1 MEELCRE
8 YGIVRANRVKNSD
21 FTFDFSK
28 PNMNGILVIGFI
40 VMTILA
46 FITKEY
52 SLLLFDPVVIIYFI
66 IVKIRNQK
74 INFKTGFISFKE
86 NSIIRT
92 VSFGNDIIDCTKGIT
107 IKIKRQQHIHI
118 SYDDAIHARLMNQ
131 IFNEKDVTYE
141 LVVEYEDNNNN
152 EHEIIFAST
161 TSDNSKDEFER
172 FITNFYYEEEPKENK
187 ENIVEN
193 DIRFCM

>member
-1 MEELCRE
+1 MDELCRK
-8 YGIVRANRVKNSD
+8 YGIVRANRVRNSD
-21 FTFDFSK
+21 LIFDFSK

-40 VMTILA
+40 MMTILA

-52 SLLLFDPVVIIYFI
+52 SLLLFDPIVIIYFI
-66 IVKIRNQK
+66 IVKIQNQR
-74 INFKTGFISFKE
+74 INFKTGFISFKD

-107 IKIKRQQHIHI
+107 ISISRNKHIRI
-118 SYDDAIHARLMNQ
+118 TYDDTIHEDLLNE

-141 LVVEYEDNNNN
+141 LVVEYKDSNDN
-152 EHEIIFAST
+152 EHKIVFAST

-172 FITNFYYEEEPKENK
+172 FITNFYYEEEPKKDK

-193 DIRFCM
+193 KIRFCM

>member
-1 MEELCRE
+1 MEELYRE

-21 FTFDFSK
+21 LTFDFSK

-46 FITKEY
+46 FITKKY

-66 IVKIRNQK
+66 IVKIQNQK
-74 INFKTGFISFKE
+74 INFRTGFISFKD
-86 NSIIRT
+86 NYIIRK
-92 VSFGNDIIDCTKGIT
+92 SLLGNEIIDCTKNIC
-107 IKIKRQQHIHI
+107 IYIRKKDKRHGD
-118 SYDDAIHARLMNQ
+118 YDEIDIIDEY
-131 IFNEKDVTYE
+131 IFKEEKFIFE
-141 LVVEYEDNNNN
+141 LVVGYIDDNNK
-152 EHEIIFAST
+152 EQDRVLAR
-161 TSDNSKDEFER
+161 TSSNNSKDEFER

-193 DIRFCM
+193 DIRFCI